1 MSGDGADER
10 AAGKPGQGM
19 LSAALSGAGRSP
31 GRICLLL
38 SLPLLVLLWAAVQE
52 QGGIEVALR
61 ALVTPSP
68 EDVGELLLHYA
79 WWPRLAVA
87 LLAGAGLALAGVLM
101 QQVLRNPL
109 ASPTTLGVAAGANLA
124 LMAATLMAPWLLV
137 LGREWVAMAGGGL
150 AVGLVFALAWR
161 RGLAPIVVV
170 LAGLVI
176 NLYLGA
182 LATALLLF
190 HHEAL
195 SGLLVWGA
203 GSLAQNG
210 WDGVATLWPRLALG
224 VAAAW
229 LLLRPLS
236 VLELDDASARSLGVS
251 LRSLRFAGMGLA
263 VFLTGSI
270 VSVVGVIGFIGLAAP
285 NIVRLAG
292 ARRLGERLLWSTL
305 LGAVLLATTDLLLL
319 NAVGAL
325 PTLIPTGA
333 VTGALGAPL
342 LLWLI
347 PRLKLQGNQPPREA
361 GAFTHR
367 HPAPRRLSTQLAIA
381 LALACAL
388 GLLLGQGAGGWYW
401 LSPADWSLMEW
412 RLPRVLAAAAS
423 GLMLAVAGTLLQ
435 RLSANPMASPEV
447 LGISGGCAIALI
459 LAVFLLPS
467 PSPAALVGIGTLGA
481 FATLLILVAL
491 NRGSGFAPERLL
503 LSGVAVGALFDAVR
517 SVMLAGGD
525 PRGQQVLAWLAGSTY
540 YVDVTSA
547 LAVGTLAAA
556 LALVCLPFSRWLDIL
571 PLGAPTARALGITL
585 HRARLALLL
594 LVALLTACATL
605 VVGPLSFVG
614 LLAPHMARLVGFS
627 RALPHLLGAALIG
640 MLLMVLADWIGRQ
653 VIFPYEIPAGLVA
666 SLIGGAYFMWGL
678 RRL

>member
-1 MSGDGADER
+1 MRQYLEGKDTRVARIWRRS
-10 AAGKPGQGM
+10 AGMP
-19 LSAALSGAGRSP
+19 ATA
-31 GRICLLL
+31 CLLL
-38 SLPLLVLLWAAVQE
+38 SLPLALLLWQE
-52 QGGIEVALR
+52 LQAQGGVGAALS
-61 ALVTPSP
+61 ALVAPSP
-68 EDVGELLLHYA
+68 HELDELLLHYA

-109 ASPTTLGVAAGANLA
+109 AAPTTLGVAAGANLA
-124 LMAATLMAPWLLV
+124 LMAATLMAPGLLV
-137 LGREWVAMAGGGL
+137 LGREWVALAGGGL
-150 AVGLVFALAWR
+150 AMALVFALAWR
-161 RGLAPIVVV
+161 RGLAPVVVV
-170 LAGLVI
+170 LAGLVV

-182 LATALLLF
+182 LGTALLLF
-190 HHEAL
+190 HHETL
-195 SGLLVWGA
+195 SGLLIWGA

-210 WDGVATLWPRLALG
+210 WAGVMSLWPQLALG
-224 VAAAW
+224 AVAAW
-229 LLLRPLS
+229 VLLRPLA

-251 LRSLRFAGMGLA
+251 LRALRFAGLGLA
-263 VFLTGSI
+263 VFLTASI
-270 VSVVGVIGFIGLAAP
+270 VSVVGIIGFIGLAAP

-292 ARRLGERLLWSTL
+292 ARRLGERLLWGSL
-305 LGAVLLATTDLLLL
+305 LGAVLLATTDLLLQRFSS
-319 NAVGAL
+319 AL

-347 PRLKLQGNQPPREA
+347 PRLKLQGDRAPQPAVAMTR
-361 GAFTHR
+361 R
-367 HPAPRRLSTQLAIA
+367 HPAPRRLAAWLAGA
-381 LALACAL
+381 TLLAAGL
-388 GLLLGQGAGGWYW
+388 GLLLGQGSEGWQW
-401 LSPADWSLMEW
+401 LSSAEGGVLDW

-459 LAVFLLPS
+459 LAIYLLPS
-467 PSPAALVGIGTLGA
+467 PSGPLLVGIGSLGA
-481 FATLLILVAL
+481 LVTLATLVML
-491 NRGSGFAPERLL
+491 NRRNGFAPERLL

-525 PRGQQVLAWLAGSTY
+525 PRGQQVIAWLSGSTY
-540 YVDVTSA
+540 YVDLGSA
-547 LAVGTLAAA
+547 VGVGTLAAL
-556 LALVCLPFSRWLDIL
+556 LALVSLAFSRWLDIL
-571 PLGAPTARALGITL
+571 PLGAATAGSLGIAID
-585 HRARLALLL
+585 RARLLLL
-594 LVALLTACATL
+594 LVVALLTACATL

-614 LLAPHMARLVGFS
+614 LLAPHMARLLGFS
-627 RALPHLLGAALIG
+627 RARAHLLGAALVG
-640 MLLMVLADWIGRQ
+640 VLLMLFADWVGRQ